1 MGIEDFL
8 KQEEQRFIRENL
20 MSDEVFDFIRE
31 NTMPFNEL
39 MAYYRCT
46 IMEVET
52 KFKVLNEQFSLQYD
66 RNPIETIKTRI
77 KSTEGIIKKAN
88 KKNIP
93 FTMESIEQNIRD
105 IAGIRVIC
113 SFTEDIYMLAD
124 CLLHQDDITLIEK
137 KDYIKNPKE
146 SGYRSLHL
154 IIEIPIFLQ
163 NEKRRMKV
171 ENDMLHP
178 APRAPKTIAAVHD
191 ISCYGRCSM
200 QAVWP
205 VLSHYG
211 HLVCPLPTALL
222 STHTGGFDHFT
233 FLDLGGEM
241 KKILASWRE
250 EGLRFDAVYS
260 GFLGSAGQI
269 GTVLSL
275 IEDQPGALVLVD
287 PVMGDC
293 GEIYKTYTPEMC
305 ELMHRLCARA
315 DIITPNLPEACLL
328 AGVPYDPEPD
338 DAAVDALLG
347 RLDGV
352 EIDHPRN
359 TPEDRA
365 ELTRLAKENGLIV
378 TGGTDYH
385 GINTVT
391 PRPVGAF
398 TTGDEMIA
406 RIGDIA
412 KARKSTYKRQ
422 K

>member
-39 MAYYRCT
+39 MAYYRCA

-124 CLLHQDDITLIEK
+124 CLLQQDDIILIEK

-171 ENDMLHP
+171 EVQL
-178 APRAPKTIAAVHD
+178 RTIAMDFWASVEHKLR
-191 ISCYGRCSM
+191 YKKE
-200 QAVWP
+200 
-205 VLSHYG
+205 LSQER
-211 HLVCPLPTALL
+211 LAEIDSELL
-222 STHTGGFDHFT
+222 
-233 FLDLGGEM
+233 ECA
-241 KKILASWRE
+241 K
-250 EGLRFDAVYS
+250 
-260 GFLGSAGQI
+260 
-269 GTVLSL
+269 
-275 IEDQPGALVLVD
+275 
-287 PVMGDC
+287 
-293 GEIYKTYTPEMC
+293 
-305 ELMHRLCARA
+305 LCATLDQKMQNIKGSKLA
-315 DIITPNLPEACLL
+315 VIT
-328 AGVPYDPEPD
+328 
-338 DAAVDALLG
+338 
-347 RLDGV
+347 
-352 EIDHPRN
+352 
-359 TPEDRA
+359 
-365 ELTRLAKENGLIV
+365 LIFLF
-378 TGGTDYH
+378 
-385 GINTVT
+385 I
-391 PRPVGAF
+391 
-398 TTGDEMIA
+398 
-406 RIGDIA
+406 
-412 KARKSTYKRQ
+412 
-422 K
+422 

>member
-1 MGIEDFL
+1 
-8 KQEEQRFIRENL
+8 
-20 MSDEVFDFIRE
+20 
-31 NTMPFNEL
+31 
-39 MAYYRCT
+39 
-46 IMEVET
+46 
-52 KFKVLNEQFSLQYD
+52 
-66 RNPIETIKTRI
+66 
-77 KSTEGIIKKAN
+77 
-88 KKNIP
+88 
-93 FTMESIEQNIRD
+93 
-105 IAGIRVIC
+105 
-113 SFTEDIYMLAD
+113 
-124 CLLHQDDITLIEK
+124 
-137 KDYIKNPKE
+137 
-146 SGYRSLHL
+146 
-154 IIEIPIFLQ
+154 
-163 NEKRRMKV
+163 MKV

-315 DIITPNLPEACLL
+315 DIITPNLTEACLL

-352 EIDHPRN
+352 CRKAARTIV
-359 TPEDRA
+359 
-365 ELTRLAKENGLIV
+365 V
-378 TGGTDYH
+378 TGVRRGDKIGMMVIGVAITRILPPGY
-385 GINTVT
+385 
-391 PRPVGAF
+391 F
-398 TTGDEMIA
+398 STTGLSAGSVPMMGTSGNSARSVLAAAEVAVLQAMTMAFAPSSSRCRTIA
-406 RIGDIA
+406 RLRA
-412 KARKSTYKRQ
+412 VTSSTVFTP
-422 K
+422 

>member
-1 MGIEDFL
+1 
-8 KQEEQRFIRENL
+8 
-20 MSDEVFDFIRE
+20 
-31 NTMPFNEL
+31 
-39 MAYYRCT
+39 
-46 IMEVET
+46 
-52 KFKVLNEQFSLQYD
+52 
-66 RNPIETIKTRI
+66 
-77 KSTEGIIKKAN
+77 
-88 KKNIP
+88 
-93 FTMESIEQNIRD
+93 
-105 IAGIRVIC
+105 
-113 SFTEDIYMLAD
+113 
-124 CLLHQDDITLIEK
+124 
-137 KDYIKNPKE
+137 
-146 SGYRSLHL
+146 
-154 IIEIPIFLQ
+154 
-163 NEKRRMKV
+163 MKV

-315 DIITPNLPEACLL
+315 DIITPNLTEACLL

-352 EIDHPRN
+352 CRKAARTIV
-359 TPEDRA
+359 
-365 ELTRLAKENGLIV
+365 V
-378 TGGTDYH
+378 TG
-385 GINTVT
+385 V
-391 PRPVGAF
+391 RR
-398 TTGDEMIA
+398 GDE
-406 RIGDIA
+406 IGAACSDTREGDGRTVYRFAPYCSAFFPGCGDLLASILLA
-412 KARKSTYKRQ
+412 GVLSGECAADALGQAVEFISLVSHKSQRLGTPTREGVVFENELYRLT
-422 K
+422 